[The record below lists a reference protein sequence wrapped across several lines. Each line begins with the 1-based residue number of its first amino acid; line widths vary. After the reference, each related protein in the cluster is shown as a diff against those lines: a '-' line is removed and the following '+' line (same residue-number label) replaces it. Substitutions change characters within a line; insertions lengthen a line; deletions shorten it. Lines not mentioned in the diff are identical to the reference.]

1 MTEVLKV
8 GFAGIGRM
16 GRPMAANVAKAGFP
30 LTVWNRTRSKAEE
43 LAAEVGASVADTPA
57 GLGGCDVV
65 ITMMADGPATESV
78 YEGPDGVFAALAP
91 GKVCV
96 DMATLAP
103 AHMRS
108 LAERAAGK
116 GAAFLDCPVSG
127 SIALATAG
135 TLTLMVGGDAA
146 TVERVRPVLAAMGAK
161 IYHMG
166 PVGTGATIKL
176 TVNSIIFSLGEAV
189 AEGLVLAERA
199 GIGRSTAYEVFANS
213 AISAPFVQYRREA
226 YERPGEIPVALRMVL
241 AVKDLDL
248 AINLADEVGA
258 PLAQARLNR
267 AIYDEAVMA
276 GFGDWDMSGVAE
288 HFRRKAAAGEA

>member
-16 GRPMAANVAKAGFP
+16 GRPMAANVAKASFP
-30 LTVWNRTRSKAEE
+30 LTIWNRTREKADEV
-43 LAAEVGASVADTPA
+43 AAQTGAAVAGTPA
-57 GLGGCDVV
+57 GLAGCDVI
-65 ITMMADGPATESV
+65 ITMLADWKATEPIYSGP
-78 YEGPDGVFAALAP
+78 EGLVGALKPGAICIDMSTMAP
-91 GKVCV
+91 SQ
-96 DMATLAP
+96 A
-103 AHMRS
+103 RS
-108 LAERAAGK
+108 LAERVATK
-116 GAAFLDCPVSG
+116 GGSFLDCPVSG

-135 TLTLMVGGDAA
+135 TLTLMVGGDAG
-146 TVERVRPVLAAMGAK
+146 TLERVRPILATMGAK

-267 AIYDEAVMA
+267 AIYDEAVGA

-288 HFRRKAAAGEA
+288 YFRRKAAAGGE

>member
-16 GRPMAANVAKAGFP
+16 GRPQAANIAKAGFP

-43 LAAEVGASVADTPA
+43 LAAEVGATVAAEPA
-57 GLGGCDVV
+57 GLAGCDVI
-65 ITMMADGPATESV
+65 ITMMADGSATESA
-78 YEGPDGVFAALAP
+78 YEGPDGILAALTP

-103 AHMRS
+103 AQMRS
-108 LAERAAGK
+108 LAERVAKK
-116 GAAFLDCPVSG
+116 GGEFLDCPVSG

-146 TVERVRPVLAAMGAK
+146 TLEKVRPVLAAMGSK

-166 PVGTGATIKL
+166 GVGTGATIKL
-176 TVNSIIFSLGEAV
+176 TVNSIIYALGEAV

-199 GIGRSTAYEVFANS
+199 GIARTTAYEVFANS

-226 YERPGEIPVALRMVL
+226 FERPGEIPVAMRMVL

-248 AINLADEVGA
+248 ALALGKEVGA
-258 PLAQARLNR
+258 PLAQAQLNR
-267 AIYDEAVMA
+267 DIYQEASSA
-276 GFGDWDMSGVAE
+276 GFADWDMSAVA
-288 HFRRKAAAGEA
+288 HYFRKKAEA

>member
-1 MTEVLKV
+1 MSESLSV

-30 LTVWNRTRSKAEE
+30 LMVWNRTRQKAEE
-43 LAAEVGASVADTPA
+43 LAAESGATVVPTPA
-57 GLGGCDVV
+57 GLAGCDVIV
-65 ITMMADGPATESV
+65 TMMADGPATESV
-78 YEGPDGVFAALAP
+78 YEGPDGLLAALTP
-91 GKVCV
+91 GKVCI

-103 AHMRS
+103 SHMRS
-108 LAERAAGK
+108 LAERAARK
-116 GAAFLDCPVSG
+116 GADFLDSPVSG

-135 TLTLMVGGDAA
+135 TLTLMVGGEAA
-146 TVERVRPVLAAMGAK
+146 VLERVRPVLAAMGAK

-166 PVGTGATIKL
+166 GVGTGATVKL
-176 TVNSIIFSLGEAV
+176 AVNSIIFSLGEAV

-199 GIGRSTAYEVFANS
+199 GIARATAYEVFANS

-248 AINLADEVGA
+248 ALDLAGEIGA
-258 PLAQARLNR
+258 PLPQARLNR
-267 AIYDEAVMA
+267 DIYQEAAGA
-276 GFGDWDMSGVAE
+276 GFADWDMSGVAE
-288 HFRRKAAAGEA
+288 YFRRKAAAGGA